1 MKGNNAIEKRPATRQ
16 DLLVL
21 SLLAVFGLLISSDA
35 FAQVIIQPP
44 TTYTMN
50 QPFQM
55 RTSSR
60 PHEGNDFLVPNGTTL
75 NTPAPVLC
83 FTQNGGGGWG
93 RYARVTLGCGV
104 ELLYAHLSSCVDG
117 STTILSGGLRGAPGS
132 GNSEGAHLHFEITSN
147 GCKIDPQQAFGQ
159 DLCLAS
165 VKDPLYAHSRST
177 LGPSGDCNAP
187 GGVDQTNSQ
196 TPPRDTTQ
204 GEQAVVEVPT
214 GGVNPATG
222 MVNLG
227 PPYVYVLQRDGRV
240 RIEPIT
246 GDNDI
251 QYPPLGPTTENV
263 VQEGNEDG
271 TPSSCAADTWT
282 EMVNQSVLM
291 VRREM
296 LMNQSLVAKP
306 DSILAYS
313 CFYDHTLH
321 AGETLGILSENQDW
335 VNRQVE
341 VGFGTSRQIT
351 LNVELSQR
359 SLDGAINIGAR
370 NAYDRFLAGDFAHAF
385 LGGKL
390 AGPISPRDI
399 DDDDHD
405 RDNLQ
410 MNQPCGVMNAVWE
423 AARDLNMRDIA
434 NPFPSFEE
442 LIEPNTDPRIYP
454 QNMSCMNTGITQNMI
469 DIADGAQTAFSPV
482 PARTLGAAQEDE
494 EDEYDCGAPFY
505 TGVTVTRRR
514 GAGIITTEFESPDGF
529 CARPGCSFINGQCVS
544 SEAP

>member
-1 MKGNNAIEKRPATRQ
+1 MKGNKDTQKRSTARTGTIALWMLAAFALLCPAE
-16 DLLVL
+16 V
-21 SLLAVFGLLISSDA
+21 
-35 FAQVIIQPP
+35 FAQVIIQSP
-44 TTYTMN
+44 TTYGMN

-60 PHEGNDFLVPNGTTL
+60 PHMGNDFLVPSGTTL
-75 NTPAPVLC
+75 NTPGPVTCPPPDLD
-83 FTQNGGGGWG
+83 GWG
-93 RYARVTLGCGV
+93 TYARVELGCNV
-104 ELLYAHLSSCVDG
+104 VLLYAHLTSCVAG
-117 STTILSGGLRGAPGS
+117 STSVISGGLRGAVGA
-132 GNSEGAHLHFEITSN
+132 GNSEGAHLHYEVTSN
-147 GCKIDPQQAFGQ
+147 GCHVDPQQAFGQ

-165 VKDPLYAHSRST
+165 VKDNLYAQARNT
-177 LGPSGDCNAP
+177 LGRHAACNAP
-187 GGVDQTNSQ
+187 SGVDQTNTQ
-196 TPPRDTTQ
+196 TPPVDNTQ

-240 RIEPIT
+240 RIEAISSSDET
-246 GDNDI
+246 

-271 TPSSCAADTWT
+271 TPSSCAADTWA

-291 VRREM
+291 VRRET
-296 LMNQSLVAKP
+296 LMNQSLIAKP

-313 CFYDHTLH
+313 CFYDHALH
-321 AGETLGILSENQDW
+321 AGETLGILSENQGW

-341 VGFGTSRQIT
+341 VGFGESRQIT
-351 LNVELSQR
+351 LNVELSQG
-359 SLDGAINIGAR
+359 SLDGAINIGAL
-370 NAYDRFLAGDFAHAF
+370 NAYQRLLAGNFGHAF
-385 LGGKL
+385 LGGRL
-390 AGPISPRDI
+390 AGPTLPEHS
-399 DDDDHD
+399 DDGDHD
-405 RDNLQ
+405 RNNLQ